1 VARVPVATRTDVR
14 RLAEADRQIGRLAT
28 RDVRRLWSTLTVAD
42 ALEVR
47 DALETLLP
55 GMVAVYGD
63 LSATVAADWYDEVRA
78 SSGVGGRF
86 RAEPAAPVAAEAVRA
101 NARWAIGPLF
111 AQEPDWDGALE
122 RLTPEVG
129 RMVAQQGR
137 DTITRSTVKDRQAV
151 GWKRVTNSPK
161 PCKFCVALEARGA
174 VYKEATVRF
183 AAHTNCSCSVA
194 PSWDK
199 TAPEVP
205 VEAYQASAR
214 TSQMSGEQLEAHR
227 ARTRAWLNREYPD
240 IRG

>member
-1 VARVPVATRTDVR
+1 VATRTDVR
-14 RLAEADRQIGRLAT
+14 RLADAERQIGRLAA

-47 DALETLLP
+47 EALEELLP

-78 SSGVGGRF
+78 AAGVRGRF
-86 RAEPAAPVAAEAVRA
+86 RAEPAGSFDPEAVRA

-129 RMVAQQGR
+129 RMVAQSGR
-137 DTITRSTVKDRQAV
+137 NTITKSTVRDRQAV
-151 GWKRVTNSPK
+151 GWRRVTNSAK
-161 PCKFCVALEARGA
+161 PCKFCVALAARGA
-174 VYKEATVRF
+174 VYKQETVNFAT
-183 AAHTNCSCSVA
+183 HTNCSCSVA

-199 TAPEVP
+199 SAPEVP
-205 VEAYQASAR
+205 VQAYEASAD
-214 TSQMSGEQLEAHR
+214 TSSMSDAQRDAHR
-227 ARTRAWLNREYPD
+227 SSIRAWLNRAYPD

>member
-1 VARVPVATRTDVR
+1 VATATDVR
-14 RLAEADRQIGRLAT
+14 RLAEAERQIGRLAT

-47 DALETLLP
+47 EALEELLP

-78 SSGVGGRF
+78 ASGVRGRF
-86 RAEPAAPVAAEAVRA
+86 RAEPAGPFDPEAVRA

-111 AQEPDWDGALE
+111 AAEPDWDGALE

-129 RMVAQQGR
+129 RMVAQPGR
-137 DTITRSTVKDRQAV
+137 DTITKSAGKDRQAA
-151 GWKRVTNSPK
+151 GWKRVTSPK
-161 PCKFCVALEARGA
+161 ACKFCVALAERGA
-174 VYKEATVRF
+174 VYKQETARF
-183 AAHTNCSCSVA
+183 AAHTNCHCSVV

-199 TAPEVP
+199 NADEVS

-214 TSQMSGEQLEAHR
+214 TSQMNEEQLTAHR

>member
-1 VARVPVATRTDVR
+1 VATRTDVR
-14 RLAEADRQIGRLAT
+14 RLADAERQIGRLAA

-47 DALETLLP
+47 EALEELLP

-78 SSGVGGRF
+78 AAGVRGRF
-86 RAEPAAPVAAEAVRA
+86 RAEPAGPVDPEAVRA

-129 RMVAQQGR
+129 RMVAQSGR
-137 DTITRSTVKDRQAV
+137 NTITKSTVRDRQAV
-151 GWKRVTNSPK
+151 GWRRVTNSAK
-161 PCKFCVALEARGA
+161 PCKFCVALADRGA
-174 VYKEATVRF
+174 VYKQETARF
-183 AAHTNCSCSVA
+183 AAHTNCSCSAV

-199 TAPEVP
+199 NADEVS

-214 TSQMSGEQLEAHR
+214 TSQMNEEQLTAHR